1 MKKKRHGK
9 SADAAHPENVKPD
22 GLMLTFA
29 LTIIMLQRSGDK
41 AQVCFA
47 GLVLF
52 LIK

>member
-1 MKKKRHGK
+1 MKKRRHGK
-9 SADAAHPENVKPD
+9 SADAAHLEHVKSD

-29 LTIIMLQRSGDK
+29 LSIIVSQRSGDK
-41 AQVCFA
+41 IQVCFA